1 MEIEIISKQYI
12 KPSSPTPS
20 HLKTYQIS
28 LLDQYGPSG
37 YGRVLLFYSA
47 NQDYSIPNRSQ
58 ILKQS
63 LSQTLTRYYPVAGK
77 IRDNLSIDCND
88 EGVLYI
94 ETRILNC
101 CLDDYLSNL
110 EVSSIFKL
118 FPDAVS
124 NVVSSGAPVAIVQ
137 ENVFTC
143 GGMALG
149 CFPWHV
155 IFDASTLSAFL
166 KTWSAFARNSVEE
179 ALFPNF
185 TASTIF
191 PPNISFNLD
200 SLAMASRLFEWSPSV
215 VTRRFFFDGSVIANL
230 KAQATRSSSLQ
241 NPTRAEVVSALLLKS
256 FTAALLKVKLRTQIP
271 IVMNFPVNLRRRAT
285 PQIPE
290 TCVGNLLFFATLMA
304 KGGEEFDG
312 LVWKMRE
319 SLSKLNGNVMKSL
332 QGDGGWLKLVEII
345 GKLHDELF
353 SDSGIV
359 HIGLNSWCNMGL
371 YSVDFG
377 FGKPLWIPASG
388 FGIKNYMFLTDTKH
402 GDGIEAWVSLDE
414 QVMAV
419 LEQDNKLMSL
429 VSIDASPLELGNP
442 NPSLPKK
449 IISSMSKF

>member
-1 MEIEIISKQYI
+1 MEIEIISKQCI

-37 YGRVLLFYSA
+37 Y
-47 NQDYSIPNRSQ
+47 
-58 ILKQS
+58 
-63 LSQTLTRYYPVAGK
+63 
-77 IRDNLSIDCND
+77 
-88 EGVLYI
+88 
-94 ETRILNC
+94 
-101 CLDDYLSNL
+101 DDYLSNL

-149 CFPWHV
+149 FFPWHV

-179 ALFPNF
+179 AMFPNF

-191 PPNISFNLD
+191 PPNIPFNLD
-200 SLAMASRLFEWSPSV
+200 SLAMASRLFEWSPYV

-241 NPTRAEVVSALLLKS
+241 NPTRAEVVSALLKS
-256 FTAALLKVKLRTQIP
+256 FTDALLKVNLGTQMP
-271 IVMNFPVNLRRRAT
+271 ILMNFPVNLRRRAT

-319 SLSKLNGNVMKSL
+319 SLSKLDGDVVKSL

-414 QVMAV
+414 QVMVV

-429 VSIDASPLELGNP
+429 LLGTREKIQENVRIIKAICSQFLTQAHIIFFYLASPFAECKHRCEES
-442 NPSLPKK
+442 SLLV
-449 IISSMSKF
+449 SSSKLKSDSLFVSLDSSDRHGRSTGEAREGRRKDER